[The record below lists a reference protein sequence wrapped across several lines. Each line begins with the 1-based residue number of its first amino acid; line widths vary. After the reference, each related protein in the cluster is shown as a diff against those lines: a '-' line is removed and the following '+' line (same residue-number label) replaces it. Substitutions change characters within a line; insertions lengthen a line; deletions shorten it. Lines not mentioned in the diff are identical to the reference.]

1 MPAPPKTVGI
11 ALLAVLL
18 TGCGISDPYTNTT
31 TTSTTPTATSSSAPA
46 ASTVTN
52 ADPAPERGGTI
63 PQAARAAQS
72 KAAGRAGAPTPQAA
86 LERYASWYVNWT
98 AQTVTGVQ
106 RQLAAISLGQARA
119 QALQAAA
126 SYPHDRALST
136 SRVANHGSVISIA
149 PGHGAAATWWVI
161 VTQEHTTGT
170 GDYTGLPATDHVTYA
185 QLQHTRSGWI
195 VSQWSPQN

>member
-1 MPAPPKTVGI
+1 MPAPPKTAGI

-18 TGCGISDPYTNTT
+18 TGCGIRDPYTNTT
-31 TTSTTPTATSSSAPA
+31 AASSTSTAARSTAPA

-72 KAAGRAGAPTPQAA
+72 QLAASAGAPTPQAA
-86 LERYASWYVNWT
+86 LERYASRYVNWT
-98 AQTVTGVQ
+98 AQTVMSVQ

-126 SYPHDRALST
+126 SYAHDRALNA

-149 PGHGAAATWWVI
+149 RGHGAAAAWWVI
-161 VTQEHTTGT
+161 VTQEQTTGT

>member
-1 MPAPPKTVGI
+1 MPALPKTAGI
-11 ALLAVLL
+11 ALLGVLL
-18 TGCGISDPYTNTT
+18 TGCGIRDPYTNTT
-31 TTSTTPTATSSSAPA
+31 TPTAARGIPPA
-46 ASTVTN
+46 TSTVTN

-72 KAAGRAGAPTPQAA
+72 QLAASAGAPTPRAA
-86 LERYASWYVNWT
+86 LERYASRYVNWT

-106 RQLAAISLGQARA
+106 GQLAAISLGQARA

-126 SYPHDRALST
+126 SYARDGALNA

-149 PGHGAAATWWVI
+149 RGYGTAATWWVI
-161 VTQEHTTGT
+161 VTQEQTTGT
-170 GDYTGLPATDHVTYA
+170 ADYAGLPATDHVTYA
-185 QLQHTRSGWI
+185 QLQHTGSGWI

>member
-1 MPAPPKTVGI
+1 MPAPPTTAGI
-11 ALLAVLL
+11 AVLAVLL
-18 TGCGISDPYTNTT
+18 TGCGIRDPYTNTT
-31 TTSTTPTATSSSAPA
+31 ATRTTPTAAPA
-46 ASTVTN
+46 TSTATN

-63 PQAARAAQS
+63 PQATRAAQS
-72 KAAGRAGAPTPQAA
+72 QLAASAGAPTPQAA
-86 LERYASWYVNWT
+86 LARYATRYVNWT
-98 AQTVTGVQ
+98 AQTATSVQ

-126 SYPHDRALST
+126 SYAHDRALNA

-161 VTQEHTTGT
+161 VTQEQTTGT